1 MTSRLT
7 HQGLGNELLVYS
19 TSLDPR
25 PHFIREVLF
34 RGGQLVKEAKYIHI
48 LHMTQDTLNTIK
60 SLQASGL
67 SFSTHNVYLTTTQTL
82 SHSYKVSIV

>member
-7 HQGLGNELLVYS
+7 HQGLGNELLVY
-19 TSLDPR
+19 TSLEPR
-25 PHFIREVLF
+25 PHSLQSGKFSSGEVI
-34 RGGQLVKEAKYIHI
+34 VKEAIS
-48 LHMTQDTLNTIK
+48 NTIK

-82 SHSYKVSIV
+82 SQSHKVSIV